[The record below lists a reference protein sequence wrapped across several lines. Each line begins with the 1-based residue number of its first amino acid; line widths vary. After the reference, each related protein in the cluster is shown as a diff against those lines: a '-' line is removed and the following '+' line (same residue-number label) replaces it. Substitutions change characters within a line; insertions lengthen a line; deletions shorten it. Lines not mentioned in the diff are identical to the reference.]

1 LAPLGA
7 PELKDML
14 MSPMGI
20 GIGVGA
26 LLLIGGVLFF
36 VMRGR
41 KKPAPMEPTTAT
53 TAAQREAAPT
63 VATVREE
70 VAAVAQKIVVSQD
83 PRKEQLSQIARD
95 YHDATVHI
103 VRTWLQEEAAK
114 ARTAGG
120 GSPTIN

>member
-1 LAPLGA
+1 
-7 PELKDML
+7 ML

-26 LLLIGGVLFF
+26 LLLIGGMLFF
-36 VMRGR
+36 VMRGK
-41 KKPAPMEPTTAT
+41 KKPAAMEAT
-53 TAAQREAAPT
+53 TAAQREDAPT

-114 ARTAGG
+114 ARAAGG
-120 GSPTIN
+120 SSTIN

>member
-1 LAPLGA
+1 MAQ
-7 PELKDML
+7 
-14 MSPMGI
+14 
-20 GIGVGA
+20 
-26 LLLIGGVLFF
+26 
-36 VMRGR
+36 
-41 KKPAPMEPTTAT
+41 

-70 VAAVAQKIVVSQD
+70 VAAVAQKIVVAQD

-114 ARTAGG
+114 ARAAGG
-120 GSPTIN
+120 GSSTIN

>member
-1 LAPLGA
+1 MAVTGR
-7 PELKDML
+7 
-14 MSPMGI
+14 
-20 GIGVGA
+20 A
-26 LLLIGGVLFF
+26 LPNAFS
-36 VMRGR
+36 MRASSR
-41 KKPAPMEPTTAT
+41 MASSEWPPNSKKLSD
-53 TAAQREAAPT
+53 APT

-83 PRKEQLSQIARD
+83 LRKEQLSQIARD